1 MRVRAA
7 MWEGADDMA
16 DVGLAPPIAG
26 SGGGIAASYE
36 LWRAHEA
43 GGDA

>member
-1 MRVRAA
+1 MTALLSA
-7 MWEGADDMA
+7 SFDIADFG
-16 DVGLAPPIAG
+16 VVLAQPIAG
-26 SGGGIAASYE
+26 SGGGIAVSYE